1 MVIKSVIAGFFAL
14 ILLVGCSL
22 PGARPQ
28 AISHYVL
35 EVPEVKPTS
44 ATATTATATTAHAN
58 QPVLLLREAESS
70 GFTQTTR
77 LIFSRT
83 PGTRALYQ
91 YAHWVE
97 PPSKRLH
104 TLIRERLLASGLYSG
119 VAPLGAGIQGDYQ
132 LNFRL
137 LDFFHNAAQTPG
149 LAQIKLEA
157 ELVQRGSAR
166 LISQRVFVAELP
178 IARQDAAA
186 AVAGLGQASGQVLDA
201 MVEWLAKVQP
211 DAVDLTQAR

>member
-1 MVIKSVIAGFFAL
+1 MAMKSAMAVFFAA
-14 ILLVGCSL
+14 IFLLVGCSL

-35 EVPEVKPTS
+35 EVPEVPAAQTAN
-44 ATATTATATTAHAN
+44 ATDAN
-58 QPVLLLREAESS
+58 AKKPVLLLREAEPS
-70 GFTQTTR
+70 GFSQTTR

-91 YAHWVE
+91 YANWVE

-104 TLIRERLLASGLYSG
+104 TLIRERLLASGLYAG
-119 VAPLGAGIQGDYQ
+119 VAPLGAGVQGDYQ

-137 LDFFHNAAQTPG
+137 LDFFHNATQTPG

-166 LISQRVFVAELP
+166 LISQRIFVAEVP
-178 IARQDAAA
+178 IARQDAAT
-186 AVAGLGQASGQVLDA
+186 AVVGLGQASGQVLDA
-201 MVEWLAKVQP
+201 MVEWVAKVQP
-211 DAVDLTQAR
+211 SAVAQTQAR